1 MFLEIAQ
8 EFGLN
13 TKPFT
18 SCEWGVVCAW
28 DYGCPL
34 FPSPWY
40 PICKLS
46 CPASLLF
53 LCACSS
59 VCLYPITRSFNLP
72 SPFQQPTFL
81 SHEKSRNFSYQA
93 CWTSSTSPLL
103 HSSRY
108 SYACLCRESC
118 FAHVCVKLEGASR
131 TVNFELW
138 PCNVYIQY
146 LCTWSVFK
154 STKNSPRGFIR
165 MGTQPSQRFIYR
177 RTRRNVQVRGS
188 CRYCILLILWL
199 LDMGFKLQLKGI
211 HFTRRQMYNC
221 IPTNSSGCRQLLF
234 LGLVAIGA

>member
-1 MFLEIAQ
+1 MHER
-8 EFGLN
+8 
-13 TKPFT
+13 
-18 SCEWGVVCAW
+18 GVVCAW

-46 CPASLLF
+46 CQASLPF
-53 LCACSS
+53 SPLCLLIGMP
-59 VCLYPITRSFNLP
+59 LYPITNSFNLP

-81 SHEKSRNFSYQA
+81 SHEKSRNFRYQA

-138 PCNVYIQY
+138 TLTMQCVYTI
-146 LCTWSVFK
+146 LVHLVSCTWSVFSQIK
-154 STKNSPRGFIR
+154 PRKIPPGVLFER
-165 MGTQPSQRFIYR
+165 GRDRPSGLYIDALDE
-177 RTRRNVQVRGS
+177 T
-188 CRYCILLILWL
+188 CR
-199 LDMGFKLQLKGI
+199 
-211 HFTRRQMYNC
+211 
-221 IPTNSSGCRQLLF
+221 
-234 LGLVAIGA
+234 